1 MIALAGE
8 IFDDLIRSD
17 PSQVTSAY
25 MSVKLT
31 PIIYRPF
38 VL

>member
-8 IFDDLIRSD
+8 VFDDLIRND
-17 PSQVTSAY
+17 PSLVPTAY
-25 MSVKLT
+25 MSVKVT

>member
-1 MIALAGE
+1 MTALAGE
-8 IFDDLIRSD
+8 LFDDLIRSD
-17 PSQVTSAY
+17 PSRVTSAY
-25 MSVKLT
+25 MSVKVT

>member
-1 MIALAGE
+1 MSLLAGE
-8 IFDDLIRSD
+8 VFDDLIRTD

-25 MSVKLT
+25 MSVMVT

-38 VL
+38 VF

>member
-8 IFDDLIRSD
+8 VFDDLIRNV

-25 MSVKLT
+25 MSVKIT